1 MTRLFV
7 PEDPIKSLRILVVED
22 QLQTRTWI
30 VDMLRQMGV
39 REVLSAADGMEAL
52 GMVKDQSPPVDL
64 IICDWAMPRMSG
76 IDLLMAVRQLDP
88 DMPFIMETGHGT
100 KDHVVAA
107 RQHGVTAFIV
117 KPFSAAQLEVKVRVI
132 AKGLKPRN
140 LTTL

>member
-22 QLQTRTWI
+22 QLQTRNWI

-39 REVLSAADGMEAL
+39 REILAANDGMEAL
-52 GMVKDQSPPVDL
+52 DLVKDRSQLIDL

-100 KDHVVAA
+100 KDHVIAA

-132 AKGLKPRN
+132 AKGLKPRG